1 VATVPVIEVRG
12 VVKKFSTVV
21 ALDQVDFDVL
31 PGEVVALIGD
41 NGAGKSTLVKVL
53 SGVHTPDSGQ
63 VLIDGERVHLDSPR
77 QAKRAGIETVH
88 QDLALAPHLSAVENL
103 YLGRELAQSRP
114 WGRLGFLRK
123 KQMQERTEAIF
134 ADLGVRVTALSAPV
148 GRMSGGQRQG
158 VAIARAVA
166 WTDKVLILD
175 EPTSALGVE
184 QTANVL
190 DTVRRVRD
198 RGVAVVFVSHTMPHV
213 IDVADRIQVLRRGRR
228 VASLQNAETSME
240 DLVAYMTGAKALL

>member
-1 VATVPVIEVRG
+1 MSTPVIEVRG
-12 VVKKFSTVV
+12 VVKKFNTVV
-21 ALDQVDFDVL
+21 ALDRVHFDVQ

-53 SGVHTPDSGQ
+53 AGVHRPDGGE
-63 VLIDGERVHLDSPR
+63 VLINGEPVELDSPR
-77 QAKRAGIETVH
+77 RAKQFGIETVH

-103 YLGRELAQSRP
+103 FLGREIPRPRP

-123 KQMQERTEAIF
+123 DQMRAQTQAVF
-134 ADLGVRVTALSAPV
+134 DDLGVRVVSLNAPV

-190 DTVRRVRD
+190 DNIRRVRD
-198 RGVAVVFVSHTMPHV
+198 RGVAVIFISHTMPHV
-213 IDVADRIQVLRRGRR
+213 IEVADRIQVLRRGRR
-228 VASLQNAETSME
+228 VASLQNTQTSME
-240 DLVAYMTGAKALL
+240 ELVAYMTGAKVEQ